1 LGSLRGAVLVM
12 SSGSN
17 KRLRYLPAFMILCT
31 LQACSGLVHPNTS
44 NSGQTGNPAFVVLLR
59 ATPLPPAPINLLSFR
74 ATVMGLSLIASTGK
88 SVNVALNSDPYEVD
102 LSKLQSDSAF
112 LARSTSVP
120 PGTYTNLVVTFSD
133 PAITFCSQIHGL
145 MGCDPGSVA
154 SLSGGPATSVIAT
167 PPFPLVITDQTIG
180 LTVDVNLPRA
190 LAVDLQSQA
199 VTAINLGAPD
209 VFTTTLL
216 PPTSS
221 SLHSTALDFV
231 EDLTGNVT
239 AVDEAQQ
246 SVTLQTATR
255 GAVTAVAGPLTVI
268 SPNCTTFHFGT
279 VFTCAKQG
287 QIASLD
293 MTLAQ
298 DGTFALLA
306 YDPLATSS
314 GDWIEGIVDKPPLS
328 SLEFELVVNDLV
340 FSPSRSAM
348 KDLELGSTVE
358 VKLVDPKPFVVDSK
372 GLTTPISSF
381 SGATDAS
388 VLIPGQTLAVHLTSF
403 SAPTGTSIASASVD
417 FVYLRFTRV
426 TGAFAGAAPPKTFT
440 IQSLP
445 PFFGVTLPAIV
456 QLSTDSPSTNF
467 DGTNDASSL
476 MAGQTISV
484 RALYFGP
491 PGGTVPT
498 PFSAAKLR
506 VH

>member
-1 LGSLRGAVLVM
+1 M
-12 SSGSN
+12 T
-17 KRLRYLPAFMILCT
+17 LCA
-31 LQACSGLVHPNTS
+31 LQACSGLVHPNKS
-44 NSGQTGNPAFVVLLR
+44 NSGQTGNPTFVVLLR
-59 ATPLPPAPINLLSFR
+59 ATPLPPAPFNLLSFR
-74 ATVMGLSLIASTGK
+74 ATVGGISLIASTGE

-102 LSKLQSDSAF
+102 LSRLQSDSAF

-133 PAITFCSQIHGL
+133 PAITSCSQVHGL
-145 MGCDPGSVA
+145 MGCDPGSIA
-154 SLSGGPATSVIAT
+154 SLSGGPATSVIAS
-167 PPFPLVITDQTIG
+167 PPFPLVITRDQTIG
-180 LTVDVNLPRA
+180 LTVDVNLPKA
-190 LAVDLQSQA
+190 LAVDFQTQA

-216 PPTSS
+216 PPKSS
-221 SLHSTALDFV
+221 SLNSAALDFV

-255 GAVTAVAGPLTVI
+255 GLVTAVAGPLTVI
-268 SPNCTTFHFGT
+268 SPNCITFHLGT
-279 VFTCAKQG
+279 AFTCAKQG

-314 GDWIEGIVDKPPLS
+314 GDWIEGLVDEPPS
-328 SLEFELVVNDLV
+328 SSSEFQLVVNDFV
-340 FSPSRSAM
+340 FSPSHSAM

-372 GLTTPISSF
+372 GLRTPVSSF

-388 VLIPGQTLAVHLTSF
+388 VLIPGQTLAVHVTSF
-403 SAPTGTSIASASVD
+403 SVATGTSIASASVD

-426 TGAFAGAAPPKTFT
+426 TGTFAGAAPPNTFT
-440 IQSLP
+440 MQSLP

-476 MAGQTISV
+476 MVGQTISV